1 MAIACQEL
9 SLQRMSEE
17 NIKGTIVCRLRD
29 TDGEIIVVDDGNVR
43 SLYFGDRILQ
53 SSIRLD
59 RPDMLIEDYSQAMM
73 TALLFMNNPGSV
85 LVIGLGGCSLINF
98 LLKAF
103 PQCAIDIVEIR
114 RSVIDLARKFFLLPG
129 EHAHLKIF
137 HDAGQ
142 DFICRCNDSGGY
154 DLVLIDAFDEDGPA
168 AHLLKKDFIAA
179 CRARLNR
186 SGVFVMNVWNRPSD
200 NFPALYASV
209 REIFEGHTLKL
220 PLGEAYQNVLIL
232 GFGDTSL
239 KLDVL
244 EYRSMA
250 ERLQLEHRI
259 NFPKFLR
266 YLHWQ
271 NSQEQ

>member
-1 MAIACQEL
+1 
-9 SLQRMSEE
+9 MSEE

-29 TDGEIIVVDDGNVR
+29 TYGEVIVADDGNVR
-43 SLYFGDRILQ
+43 SLYFGDGILQ
-53 SSIRLD
+53 SCIRLD
-59 RPDMLIEDYSQAMM
+59 RPDMLIEDYSQTMM
-73 TALLFMNNPGSV
+73 SALLFMNDPGSV
-85 LVIGLGGCSLINF
+85 LVIGLGGCSLVNF

-114 RSVIDLARKFFLLPG
+114 RTVIDLARRFFILPG
-129 EHAHLKIF
+129 EHACLRIF

-142 DFICRCNDSGGY
+142 DFMCRCKDSGGY
-154 DLVLIDAFDEDGPA
+154 DLILIDAFDEDGPA
-168 AHLLKKDFIAA
+168 APLLKKDFIAA

-209 REIFEGHTLKL
+209 RKIFEGHTLKL
-220 PLGEAYQNVLIL
+220 PLGEAYQNALIF
-232 GFGDTSL
+232 GFGDTL
-239 KLDVL
+239 TNVKLL
-244 EYRSMA
+244 EYRSVA
-250 ERLQLEHRI
+250 ERLQREHRI

-271 NSQEQ
+271 NSSEQ